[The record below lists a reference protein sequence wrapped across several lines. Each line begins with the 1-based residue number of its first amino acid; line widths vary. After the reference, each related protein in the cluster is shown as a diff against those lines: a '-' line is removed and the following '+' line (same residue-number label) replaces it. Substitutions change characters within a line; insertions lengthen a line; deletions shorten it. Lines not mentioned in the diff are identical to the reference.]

1 MKNHS
6 ISKRHLLVFGTSII
20 FIVLAS
26 FCTVQEANGSLT
38 ITSRLEIDTFWSDF
52 VSLKWYLIVNLS
64 DPNIRMVMIIPEDV
78 ITGNLSSAGVYQMPK
93 GFDSVTNLTTF
104 SIEGPVPLGTLSDD
118 FPNDKYEANYFIGCN
133 FLSQNSTFELGGN
146 IPGPT
151 DNYQASWSLRNDNTF
166 ASQVNQIPSFA
177 LNDIGNVTCWLKL
190 SLSIF
195 HRPPFA
201 SFVGVLVN
209 QVPLWLG
216 IFGGF
221 MAAATFASIAYDL
234 LHSRPRRS
242 KRVTMI
248 EGIIIPISAA
258 VIVFVPVYLLALHA
272 FEAPLLTMKV
282 ENNLINL
289 LIVYVAI
296 LVVGIA
302 LRAMVSTPE
311 TVSEKA
317 GFSQS
322 NNSIDIGPKPE
333 PSSEKNN
340 GKPSLKE
347 QMQIQRLISEL
358 STRENST
365 LVVSTIAASVSLA
378 VLAVAMQSTGA
389 PWFGSA
395 FVMGFAFSLLSFLY
409 RETTILF
416 VDSKDYTSLN
426 SSLRP
431 TAQTIKVGKTATS
444 VRMFI
449 MRFLLLMPMAAWV
462 EVTLPQDIQV
472 LSWIALIAIICAVS
486 SVLTWRELRLRNKGT

>member
-6 ISKRHLLVFGTSII
+6 SSKRYLLYGISII

-26 FCTVQEANGSLT
+26 FRTVQEANGSLA

-52 VSLKWYLIVNLS
+52 VSLKWYLSVNLS

-78 ITGNLSSAGVYQMPK
+78 INVNLSSAGVYEMSK
-93 GFDSVTNLTTF
+93 EFDSVTNVTTF

-133 FLSQNSTFELGGN
+133 FLSQNSTVGLGGN

-151 DNYQASWSLRNDNTF
+151 DNYQASWSLENDNTF

-177 LNDIGNVTCWLKL
+177 LNEIGNVTCWLRL

-209 QVPLWLG
+209 QVPLWLD

-221 MAAATFASIAYDL
+221 MAAAAFAPISYDL
-234 LHSRPRRS
+234 VRSRSRRS

-248 EGIIIPISAA
+248 EGIIVPISAA

-272 FEAPLLTMKV
+272 FEAPLMTMKV
-282 ENNLINL
+282 ESNLINL
-289 LIVYVAI
+289 LFVYVVI
-296 LVVGIA
+296 LIVGIA
-302 LRAMVSTPE
+302 FRATVSTPE
-311 TVSEKA
+311 TVSDIP

-322 NNSIDIGPKPE
+322 NKSNDIEPEPE
-333 PSSEKNN
+333 PSAEKNN
-340 GKPSLKE
+340 GNVSLKE

-365 LVVSTIAASVSLA
+365 LVVCTIAASVSLA
-378 VLAVAMQSTGA
+378 ILAVAMQSINA
-389 PWFGSA
+389 PWFGSS

-409 RETTILF
+409 RETTIFF
-416 VDSKDYTSLN
+416 VDSKDYTSLK
-426 SSLRP
+426 SSLP
-431 TAQTIKVGKTATS
+431 PLAQSAKTAKTATF

-449 MRFLLLMPMAAWV
+449 MRFLLLMPMAAWID
-462 EVTLPQDIQV
+462 VTLPQNIQV
-472 LSWIALIAIICAVS
+472 LSWMASIAALCVVS
-486 SVLTWRELRLRNKGT
+486 STLTWRELNVRNKVT

>member
-6 ISKRHLLVFGTSII
+6 SSKRCLLYGVSVI

-26 FCTVQEANGSLT
+26 FSTVPAQGSLM

-52 VSLKWYLIVNLS
+52 VSLKWYLTVNPS

-78 ITGNLSSAGVYQMPK
+78 INGNLSSAGVYEMSK
-93 GFDSVTNLTTF
+93 EFNSAINLTTF
-104 SIEGPVPLGTLSDD
+104 SVEGPVPLGTLSDD
-118 FPNDKYEANYFIGCN
+118 FPNDRYEANYFVGCN
-133 FLSQNSTFELGGN
+133 FLSQNSPFELGGN

-151 DNYQASWSLRNDNTF
+151 DNYQASWSLENDSTF
-166 ASQVNQIPSFA
+166 ASQVNQIPPFA

-216 IFGGF
+216 IFGCF
-221 MAAATFASIAYDL
+221 MAAAAFAPISYDL
-234 LHSRPRRS
+234 VRSRSRRS
-242 KRVTMI
+242 KRITMI
-248 EGIIIPISAA
+248 EGIIVPISAA

-272 FEAPLLTMKV
+272 FEAPLMTMKV
-282 ENNLINL
+282 ENNLIKL
-289 LIVYVAI
+289 LFVYVVI
-296 LVVGIA
+296 LVAGIV
-302 LRAMVSTPE
+302 LRMIVSTPE
-311 TVSEKA
+311 TVMDRA
-317 GFSQS
+317 GFSPSNES
-322 NNSIDIGPKPE
+322 NNDEPKPE
-333 PSSEKNN
+333 PSAEKNN
-340 GKPSLKE
+340 GNVSLKK

-378 VLAVAMQSTGA
+378 ILAVAMQSTNA
-389 PWFGSA
+389 PWFGSS

-409 RETTILF
+409 RETTIFF

-426 SSLRP
+426 SSLP
-431 TAQTIKVGKTATS
+431 PLAHSAKTGKTATS
-444 VRMFI
+444 GRMFI

-472 LSWIALIAIICAVS
+472 LSWIASIATLCAVS
-486 SVLTWRELRLRNKGT
+486 SILTLRELRLRNKGT

>member
-1 MKNHS
+1 M
-6 ISKRHLLVFGTSII
+6 
-20 FIVLAS
+20 
-26 FCTVQEANGSLT
+26 QEANGSLR

-52 VSLKWYLIVNLS
+52 VSLKWYLSVNLS
-64 DPNIRMVMIIPEDV
+64 DVNVRMVMVIPEDV
-78 ITGNLSSAGVYQMPK
+78 INGNLSSAGVYEMSK
-93 GFDSVTNLTTF
+93 EFDSVTNLTTF
-104 SIEGPVPLGTLSDD
+104 SVEGPVPLGTLSDD

-133 FLSQNSTFELGGN
+133 FLSQNSTFKLGGN

-151 DNYQASWSLRNDNTF
+151 DNYQASWSLENDNTF

-177 LNDIGNVTCWLKL
+177 LNDIGNVTCWLRL

-195 HRPPFA
+195 HRLPFA

-209 QVPLWLG
+209 QVPLWLSM
-216 IFGGF
+216 FGCF
-221 MAAATFASIAYDL
+221 MAVATFAPISYDL
-234 LHSRPRRS
+234 VRSRSRRS
-242 KRVTMI
+242 KRGTLI
-248 EGIIIPISAA
+248 EGIIVPISAA
-258 VIVFVPVYLLALHA
+258 IIVFVPVYLLALHA
-272 FEAPLLTMKV
+272 FEAPLMTMKV

-289 LIVYVAI
+289 LFVYVVI

-322 NNSIDIGPKPE
+322 NKSNDIEPKAE
-333 PSSEKNN
+333 PSTEKNS
-340 GKPSLKE
+340 GKLSLKE

-378 VLAVAMQSTGA
+378 ILAVAMQSTDA

-416 VDSKDYTSLN
+416 VDSKDYTSLR
-426 SSLRP
+426 SSLP
-431 TAQTIKVGKTATS
+431 PSAQSIKAGKTPTS

-449 MRFLLLMPMAAWV
+449 MRFLLLIPMAAWM
-462 EVTLPQDIQV
+462 EVTLSQGIQV
-472 LSWIALIAIICAVS
+472 PSWIASIATLCVVS

>member
-1 MKNHS
+1 MKNYS
-6 ISKRHLLVFGTSII
+6 ISKRYLLYGISII

-26 FCTVQEANGSLT
+26 FCTMQEANGSLM

-52 VSLKWYLIVNLS
+52 VSLKWYLSVNLS
-64 DPNIRMVMIIPEDV
+64 DLNIRMVLIIPEDV
-78 ITGNLSSAGVYQMPK
+78 INWNLSSVGVYQMPK
-93 GFDSVTNLTTF
+93 EFDSVTNLTTF

-166 ASQVNQIPSFA
+166 ASQVNQIPSSA
-177 LNDIGNVTCWLKL
+177 LNDVGNVTCWLRL

-221 MAAATFASIAYDL
+221 MAAATFAPISYDL
-234 LHSRPRRS
+234 VRSRSRRS

-272 FEAPLLTMKV
+272 FEAPLMTMKV

-289 LIVYVAI
+289 LFVYVVI

-322 NNSIDIGPKPE
+322 NKSNDIEPKPE
-333 PSSEKNN
+333 PSTEKDN
-340 GKPSLKE
+340 GARAS
-347 QMQIQRLISEL
+347 
-358 STRENST
+358 ST
-365 LVVSTIAASVSLA
+365 L
-378 VLAVAMQSTGA
+378 M
-389 PWFGSA
+389 
-395 FVMGFAFSLLSFLY
+395 
-409 RETTILF
+409 
-416 VDSKDYTSLN
+416 
-426 SSLRP
+426 
-431 TAQTIKVGKTATS
+431 
-444 VRMFI
+444 
-449 MRFLLLMPMAAWV
+449 
-462 EVTLPQDIQV
+462 
-472 LSWIALIAIICAVS
+472 
-486 SVLTWRELRLRNKGT
+486 